1 MNDENSRVRD
11 TVEGV
16 LRMFGV
22 GEYLLGERTKE
33 GMRGYILIINR
44 MRTHVFPSRSG
55 EGGTLGAG
63 EFRRYG
69 VSTDVY
75 SIAE

>member
-22 GEYLLGERTKE
+22 GEYLLDERTKE
-33 GMRGYILIINR
+33 GTRGYILIINR
-44 MRTHVFPSRSG
+44 MRTHVFP
-55 EGGTLGAG
+55 EQ
-63 EFRRYG
+63 F
-69 VSTDVY
+69 
-75 SIAE
+75 